1 MEFFPQALDLNL
13 MVSKL
18 YTMPVRVQFC
28 HHLTT
33 SYAAHKALDGAY
45 DSLNDLKDSITEK
58 LIGYSGKR
66 FTQITIPSQS
76 SYSENLNIQ
85 VAQEII
91 ALGNEIEEYG
101 DKNGWCDIENLGQE
115 YSGVGAQLAY
125 LLTLK

>member
-76 SYSENLNIQ
+76 AYSENLNLQ

-101 DKNGWCDIENLGQE
+101 DKNSWCDIENLGQE